1 MTDLNRLADL
11 VRGCDMLDAD
21 RDYLT
26 TLLRSAA
33 AETVGTVWDHADT
46 MSAPY
51 PQRACVR
58 HNADLSACRLALV
71 AARKERDE
79 ARADAA
85 WWMDTVREVCN
96 HVLGNDRWDPRDRAV
111 GTPIVQAV
119 AAVRKERDEAAKMA
133 YMILPS
139 DDRNPGVTWREAYEM
154 LDEKFLGEK
163 HGHDCAMS
171 TIAEERAALQR
182 AIDEAIIFV
191 EGHLTDENRRKLL
204 AATLRP
210 HATPSQPERQW
221 SSTPPSGRSGKWWNA
236 FGFECSDQWL
246 HLVPNTMTWD
256 QAENG
261 DDWGYDLWL
270 PYVEGDTRDSL
281 PPLPNSSATV
291 TSSPAPAS
299 RPCDC
304 RELVARLAECV
315 RNIQPLDEALPEII
329 RDARGGGA

>member
-1 MTDLNRLADL
+1 MTDLKRLADL

-21 RDYLT
+21 RDYLA

-33 AETVGTVWDHADT
+33 GETVGTLLVEIGYAE
-46 MSAPY
+46 
-51 PQRACVR
+51 ACNNRNVY
-58 HNADLSACRLALV
+58 ACRLALV

-210 HATPSQPERQW
+210 HATPSQPERAKE
-221 SSTPPSGRSGKWWNA
+221 PKV
-236 FGFECSDQWL
+236 D
-246 HLVPNTMTWD
+246 HLKPLIERHEATL
-256 QAENG
+256 ASLREIS
-261 DDWGYDLWL
+261 
-270 PYVEGDTRDSL
+270 EGVKRMIDT
-281 PPLPNSSATV
+281 PPLPTEPQ
-291 TSSPAPAS
+291 PAP

-304 RELVARLAECV
+304 RELVARLTECV
-315 RNIQPLDEALPEII
+315 EALASRRVFPHFLRDII

>member
-33 AETVGTVWDHADT
+33 AETVGTEWDHADT

-79 ARADAA
+79 
-85 WWMDTVREVCN
+85 
-96 HVLGNDRWDPRDRAV
+96 
-111 GTPIVQAV
+111 
-119 AAVRKERDEAAKMA
+119 K
-133 YMILPS
+133 
-139 DDRNPGVTWREAYEM
+139 
-154 LDEKFLGEK
+154 
-163 HGHDCAMS
+163 
-171 TIAEERAALQR
+171 QR
-182 AIDEAIIFV
+182 AIDKAFGV
-191 EGHLTDENRRKLL
+191 LRSMPHVRSARDAAENIP
-204 AATLRP
+204 RP

-221 SSTPPSGRSGKWWNA
+221 SSTPPSDRSGKWWNA
-236 FGFECSDQWL
+236 FGFECSDQCL

>member
-1 MTDLNRLADL
+1 MTDLKRLADL

-33 AETVGTVWDHADT
+33 GETVGTLLVEIGYAE
-46 MSAPY
+46 
-51 PQRACVR
+51 ACNNRNVY
-58 HNADLSACRLALV
+58 ACRLALA
-71 AARKERDE
+71 AARK
-79 ARADAA
+79 
-85 WWMDTVREVCN
+85 
-96 HVLGNDRWDPRDRAV
+96 
-111 GTPIVQAV
+111 
-119 AAVRKERDEAAKMA
+119 
-133 YMILPS
+133 
-139 DDRNPGVTWREAYEM
+139 
-154 LDEKFLGEK
+154 
-163 HGHDCAMS
+163 
-171 TIAEERAALQR
+171 ERAALQR

-221 SSTPPSGRSGKWWNA
+221 SSTPPSDRSGKWWNA
-236 FGFECSDQWL
+236 FGFECSDQCL

>member
-1 MTDLNRLADL
+1 MTDLKRLADE
-11 VRGCDMLDAD
+11 VRGCDMLDDD
-21 RDYLT
+21 RDYLA

-33 AETVGTVWDHADT
+33 GETVGTLLVEIGYAE
-46 MSAPY
+46 
-51 PQRACVR
+51 ACNNRNVY
-58 HNADLSACRLALV
+58 ACRLALA

-79 ARADAA
+79 AVAECERHRNDAFREADAC
-85 WWMDTVREVCN
+85 R
-96 HVLGNDRWDPRDRAV
+96 
-111 GTPIVQAV
+111 
-119 AAVRKERDEAAKMA
+119 
-133 YMILPS
+133 
-139 DDRNPGVTWREAYEM
+139 
-154 LDEKFLGEK
+154 
-163 HGHDCAMS
+163 
-171 TIAEERAALQR
+171 TITAERAALQR

-210 HATPSQPERQW
+210 HATPSQPERKW
-221 SSTPPSGRSGKWWNA
+221 SSTPPSDRSGKWWNA
-236 FGFECSDQWL
+236 FGFECSDQCL

-291 TSSPAPAS
+291 TSSPAPAP

-304 RELVARLAECV
+304 RELVARLTECV
-315 RNIQPLDEALPEII
+315 EALASRRVFPHFLRDII

>member
-1 MTDLNRLADL
+1 MTDLKRLADL

-21 RDYLT
+21 RDYLA

-33 AETVGTVWDHADT
+33 GETVGTLLVEIGYAE
-46 MSAPY
+46 
-51 PQRACVR
+51 ACNNRNVY
-58 HNADLSACRLALV
+58 ACRLALA
-71 AARKERDE
+71 AARK
-79 ARADAA
+79 
-85 WWMDTVREVCN
+85 
-96 HVLGNDRWDPRDRAV
+96 
-111 GTPIVQAV
+111 
-119 AAVRKERDEAAKMA
+119 
-133 YMILPS
+133 
-139 DDRNPGVTWREAYEM
+139 
-154 LDEKFLGEK
+154 
-163 HGHDCAMS
+163 
-171 TIAEERAALQR
+171 ERAALQR

-221 SSTPPSGRSGKWWNA
+221 SSTPPSDRSGKWWNA
-236 FGFECSDQWL
+236 FGFECSDQCL

-304 RELVARLAECV
+304 RELVARLAEWL
-315 RNIQPLDEALPEII
+315 RDYDGDDGLLDAII
-329 RDARGGGA
+329 ADARRGGEA

>member
-33 AETVGTVWDHADT
+33 GETVGTLLVEIGYAE
-46 MSAPY
+46 
-51 PQRACVR
+51 ACNNRNVY
-58 HNADLSACRLALV
+58 ACRLALA
-71 AARKERDE
+71 AARK
-79 ARADAA
+79 
-85 WWMDTVREVCN
+85 
-96 HVLGNDRWDPRDRAV
+96 
-111 GTPIVQAV
+111 
-119 AAVRKERDEAAKMA
+119 
-133 YMILPS
+133 
-139 DDRNPGVTWREAYEM
+139 
-154 LDEKFLGEK
+154 
-163 HGHDCAMS
+163 
-171 TIAEERAALQR
+171 ERAALQR

-221 SSTPPSGRSGKWWNA
+221 SSTPPSDRSGKWWNA
-236 FGFECSDQWL
+236 FGFECSDQCL

>member
-1 MTDLNRLADL
+1 VAECERHRNDAFREAD
-11 VRGCDMLDAD
+11 
-21 RDYLT
+21 
-26 TLLRSAA
+26 
-33 AETVGTVWDHADT
+33 
-46 MSAPY
+46 
-51 PQRACVR
+51 
-58 HNADLSACRLALV
+58 ACR
-71 AARKERDE
+71 
-79 ARADAA
+79 
-85 WWMDTVREVCN
+85 
-96 HVLGNDRWDPRDRAV
+96 
-111 GTPIVQAV
+111 
-119 AAVRKERDEAAKMA
+119 
-133 YMILPS
+133 
-139 DDRNPGVTWREAYEM
+139 
-154 LDEKFLGEK
+154 
-163 HGHDCAMS
+163 
-171 TIAEERAALQR
+171 TITAERAALQR

-221 SSTPPSGRSGKWWNA
+221 SSTPPSDRSGKWWNA
-236 FGFECSDQWL
+236 FGFECSDQCL

-281 PPLPNSSATV
+281 PPLPNSSATA